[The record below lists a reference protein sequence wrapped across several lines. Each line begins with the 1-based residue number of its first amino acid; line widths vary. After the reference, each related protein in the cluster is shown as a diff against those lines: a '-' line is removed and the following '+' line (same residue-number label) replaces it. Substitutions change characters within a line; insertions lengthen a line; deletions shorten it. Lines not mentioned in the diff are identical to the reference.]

1 MGSYK
6 KKIITFLLISLLFK
20 PLWLF
25 NNQNLG
31 QPADDMYHWLHS
43 ATLAFDFGLFFQSI
57 NSIFIEPMISSK
69 R

>member
-31 QPADDMYHWLHS
+31 QPSDDMYHWLHS
-43 ATLAFDFGLFFQSI
+43 ATLAFDFDFDYL
-57 NSIFIEPMISSK
+57 E
-69 R
+69 